1 MSIDSKSKL
10 IRILSVAG
18 DVTTVFLSVILSFRI
33 SGVYTD
39 ICNVTVGY
47 GLAFVI
53 AVVFSYIMLDL
64 YSLKAEN
71 IYNALISAG
80 ISVLIAYFCVYVL
93 SRIVRVQQLPIIF
106 WSYLLAILMPT
117 ELVWRM
123 IVAFAK
129 KKTGQKRS
137 LLIIENMKNTS
148 RLARKLK
155 YASNE
160 ENRSWYHML
169 DETDDDEMQTLLNKM
184 LPKFDAVFI
193 SSHISNKVAEKILFK
208 ALTIGK
214 EANILA
220 DVDGVTTLKGRI
232 YQIDDTPAIVKKGIH
247 LTK

>member
-80 ISVLIAYFCVYVL
+80 ISVLCKNFRNDPL
-93 SRIVRVQQLPIIF
+93 GF
-106 WSYLLAILMPT
+106 W
-117 ELVWRM
+117 V
-123 IVAFAK
+123 
-129 KKTGQKRS
+129 
-137 LLIIENMKNTS
+137 
-148 RLARKLK
+148 
-155 YASNE
+155 
-160 ENRSWYHML
+160 
-169 DETDDDEMQTLLNKM
+169 KM
-184 LPKFDAVFI
+184 GFRFFQ
-193 SSHISNKVAEKILFK
+193 N
-208 ALTIGK
+208 
-214 EANILA
+214 
-220 DVDGVTTLKGRI
+220 
-232 YQIDDTPAIVKKGIH
+232 
-247 LTK
+247 